1 MKKINLMV
9 LMLLSIFVMIG
20 CSTSSRIT
28 SENIVKII
36 DSLEMNEVDN
46 TFYQE
51 LKDNDYRGDAYYLLG
66 EENDYIELT
75 MYYKQ
80 KYVQMFIDFDV
91 EENNLFVEQISIE
104 YIDLLD
110 EIYVN
115 FDTSNEENLYDMR
128 NKTYDEFFEELDALT
143 ISDIEWILTS
153 LELM

>member
-128 NKTYDEFFEELDALT
+128 NKTYDQFFEELDALT